1 VQFVASANSDGA
13 NSTHDTGVSAPDHA
27 TGRGWWLFLRRAPR
41 FLIPPRPDHQPFVE
55 DAARERMRA
64 VERRDWWLW
73 LCAILITLL
82 LTAAIISFVL
92 PELHPHW
99 SMFNSAPISDTV
111 MGLVGLV
118 LLFDIYT
125 VYQHFQIQA
134 VRKQLLEREE
144 LFRLITENAA
154 DMIAVVDVKGQRL
167 YNSPSYEK
175 ILGYTSQDMEGS
187 LAFDQIHP
195 EDREKVHKAAT
206 EARLTGA
213 GQSVEYRMRHKNGGW
228 RTLESK
234 ASTILTKQG
243 SVERLVIV
251 NRDITERKQLEEQF
265 RQAQKMEA
273 VGRLSGGVAH
283 DFNNLLGV
291 IIGYGEILQED
302 LPVDHALRPSVDEI
316 LKAGHRAASLTR
328 QLLAFSRQQ
337 QLDPTVLDLN
347 AVVRDMEKMLKRL
360 IGEDVELKTELDASL
375 ARIKADQGQ
384 IEQAILNLAVNAR
397 DAMPSGGKL
406 TLGTS
411 NFHMDEIFVRRY
423 PYPVQIGDYVLFT
436 VSDNGIGMDAAIRAR
451 IFEPFFTTKEKGKG
465 TGLGLSMVYGIVKQ
479 SGGYIDVISEPGA
492 GTTFRIYLPKVDAPV
507 AAATKTELPASLRGK
522 ETILLVEDE
531 PSLRALAAHLLDSCG
546 YTVLEASSGE
556 QALEI
561 SRQQREIHL
570 LFTDVVM
577 PGISGRVLAD
587 QLVKQRPRL
596 KVVYTSGYTGQ
607 TVGAHGVLAEGSHFL
622 PKPFTREA
630 LARKIREALD
640 TKSAAAAG

>member
-1 VQFVASANSDGA
+1 MATARSDENSASPGGA
-13 NSTHDTGVSAPDHA
+13 SLHHHPRKGAWPV
-27 TGRGWWLFLRRAPR
+27 LLRRALRFRLSPR
-41 FLIPPRPDHQPFVE
+41 AGPRPFAE
-55 DAARERMRA
+55 GAARERMRA

-73 LCAILITLL
+73 LGAILITLL
-82 LTAAIISFVL
+82 LTAAIFSFVL
-92 PELHPHW
+92 PELHTHG
-99 SMFNSAPISDTV
+99 SVFNSTPLSDTAI
-111 MGLVGLV
+111 GLFAMV
-118 LLFDIYT
+118 LLFDLYT
-125 VYQHFQIQA
+125 VYQHFQIQE

-154 DMIAVVDVKGQRL
+154 DMIAVVDASGHRL

-175 ILGYTSQDMEGS
+175 ILGYQPQDMAGS
-187 LAFDQIHP
+187 PAFDQIHP
-195 EDREKVHKAAT
+195 EDREKVQKAAT
-206 EARLTGA
+206 EARLTGV

-228 RTLESK
+228 RTLESR
-234 ASTILTKQG
+234 ATTVLQQG
-243 SVERLVIV
+243 RVERLIIV

-265 RQAQKMEA
+265 RQSQKMEA

-302 LPVDHALRPSVDEI
+302 LPADPALRVNVEEI

-360 IGEDVELKTELDASL
+360 IGEDIELKTDLDASL

-384 IEQAILNLAVNAR
+384 IEQAVMNLAVNAR

-406 TLGTS
+406 SLASS
-411 NFHMDEIFVRRY
+411 NFHMDESFVRRY
-423 PYPVQIGDYVLFT
+423 PYPVQTGDYVLFT
-436 VSDNGIGMDAAIRAR
+436 VSDNGIGMDATTRAR
-451 IFEPFFTTKEKGKG
+451 IFEPFFTTKEKGQG

-479 SGGYIDVISEPGA
+479 SGGYIDVASEPGA
-492 GTTFRIYLPKVDAPV
+492 GATFKIYLPKAEGPV
-507 AAATKTELPASLRGK
+507 AVLTKTDLPASLRGN

-531 PSLRALAAHLLDSCG
+531 PSLRALAAHLLESCG

-561 SRQQREIHL
+561 ARQERTIHL

-587 QLVKQRPRL
+587 RLVEQRPQLR
-596 KVVYTSGYTGQ
+596 VVYTSGYTGQ
-607 TVGAHGVLAEGSHFL
+607 TIGAHGVLAEGSHFL
-622 PKPFTREA
+622 PKPFTREK
-630 LARKIREALD
+630 LAHKIREALD
-640 TKSAAAAG
+640 ASVAAAAGGNL

>member
-1 VQFVASANSDGA
+1 MASANFDSSRSARPG
-13 NSTHDTGVSAPDHA
+13 GVPTPDR
-27 TGRGWWLFLRRAPR
+27 TSGMRLWNTFCQFLR
-41 FLIPPRPDHQPFVE
+41 FLIPPRPRPTPFVE
-55 DAARERMRA
+55 DAARARMLA

-73 LCAILITLL
+73 LCAIFITLL
-82 LTAAIISFVL
+82 LTAAILSFVL
-92 PELHPHW
+92 PELHSHW
-99 SMFNSAPISDTV
+99 TMFNSAPISDTV

-154 DMIAVVDVKGQRL
+154 DMIAVVDVRGTRL

-175 ILGYTSQDMEGS
+175 ILGYTPQDMASS
-187 LAFDQIHP
+187 LPLDQIHP
-195 EDREKVHKAAT
+195 EDREKVEKAAS
-206 EARLTGA
+206 EARQTGT

-228 RTLESK
+228 RTLESR
-234 ASTILTKQG
+234 ASTILTQQG
-243 SVERLVIV
+243 TVERLVIV
-251 NRDITERKQLEEQF
+251 NRDVTERRQLEEQF

-302 LPVDHALRPSVDEI
+302 LAVDHDLRPSVDEI

-360 IGEDVELKTELDASL
+360 IGEDIELKTDLEASL
-375 ARIKADQGQ
+375 SHIKADQGQ
-384 IEQAILNLAVNAR
+384 IEQAVLNLAVNAR

-406 TLGTS
+406 SLSTS
-411 NFHMDEIFVRRY
+411 NFHMDDAFVRRY
-423 PYPVQIGDYVLFT
+423 PFPVQVGDYVRFV
-436 VSDNGIGMDAAIRAR
+436 VSDTGIGMDAATQAR

-479 SGGYIDVISEPGA
+479 SGGYIDVVSEPGSGA
-492 GTTFRIYLPKVDAPV
+492 SFRIFLPKVDAPV
-507 AAATKTELPASLRGK
+507 AAQVKNELPASLRGT

-531 PSLRALAAHLLDSCG
+531 TSLRALAAHLLESLG
-546 YTVLEASSGE
+546 YKVLEASSGE
-556 QALEI
+556 QALDL
-561 SRQQREIHL
+561 SQKYGEIHL

-587 QLVKQRPRL
+587 QLTKQRPQLR
-596 KVVYTSGYTGQ
+596 VVYTSGYTGQ

-622 PKPFTREA
+622 PKPFTKET

-640 TKSAAAAG
+640 AKTAAAAG